1 MSAFF
6 GKYRAI
12 VTNNKDPEKM
22 GRIKVR
28 CPKVLGEYESAWC
41 TPCVQS
47 AFNDGGFFFVPSVNE
62 TVWVEFEEGNPS
74 KPIWV
79 GSWWIPNRT
88 PLQDKNNVEDKIV
101 LVSRSQ
107 HIIEIDDKNNTII
120 VKMKDGS
127 RFKIGNGLEITA
139 PTGKKVLIQG
149 DVEFSNTVKILGKVD
164 IQNNLNVTNS
174 LSASSISEGGSSL
187 SSKYASK
194 SEACKCS

>member
-1 MSAFF
+1 MEQWL

-41 TPCVQS
+41 TPCVPC
-47 AFNDGGFFFVPSVNE
+47 AFDDGGLFYVPSTGE

-88 PLQDKNNVEDKIV
+88 PLQNSNNVEEKVIF
-101 LVSRSQ
+101 VSRNQ
-107 HIIEIDDKNNTII
+107 HIIEVDDKNNTII
-120 VKMKDGS
+120 IKMKDGS
-127 RFKIGNGLEITA
+127 RIKLGSGIEITA
-139 PTGKKVLIQG
+139 PTNTKTVLYGNVHMNNDLTVSGNVKVTG
-149 DVEFSNTVKILGKVD
+149 
-164 IQNNLNVTNS
+164 NVTANN
-174 LSASSISEGGSSL
+174 I
-187 SSKYASK
+187 K
-194 SEACKCS
+194 

>member
-1 MSAFF
+1 MQYF

-12 VTNNKDPEKM
+12 VTNNKDPENM

-47 AFNDGGFFFVPSVNE
+47 AFNDGGMFYVPSTNE
-62 TVWVEFEEGNPS
+62 VVWVEFEEGNPS

-88 PLQDKNNVEDKIV
+88 PLQGSNNVEEKIM

-120 VKMKDGS
+120 VKMKDGT
-127 RFKIGNGLEITA
+127 RFKLGKGIELTA
-139 PTGKKVLIQG
+139 PAGTKITMYG
-149 DVEFSNTVKILGKVD
+149 DVDMK
-164 IQNNLNVTNS
+164 NNLVVSGT
-174 LSASSISEGGSSL
+174 IT
-187 SSKYASK
+187 SKQ
-194 SEACKCS
+194 

>member
-1 MSAFF
+1 MSFY

-41 TPCVQS
+41 TPCIQS
-47 AFNDGGFFFVPSVNE
+47 AFNDGGMFYVPSVNE
-62 TVWVEFEEGNPS
+62 VVWVEFEEGNPS

-88 PLQDKNNVEDKIV
+88 PLQDSNNVEEKIM

-107 HIIEIDDKNNTII
+107 HIIEIDDKNNTIV
-120 VKMKDGS
+120 VKMKDGT
-127 RFKIGNGLEITA
+127 RFKLGKGVEITA
-139 PTGKKVLIQG
+139 PVNTKITMYGN
-149 DVEFSNTVKILGKVD
+149 VEMK
-164 IQNNLNVTNS
+164 NNLVVSGT
-174 LSASSISEGGSSL
+174 IT
-187 SSKYASK
+187 SKQ
-194 SEACKCS
+194 

>member
-1 MSAFF
+1 MQYF

-28 CPKVLGEYESAWC
+28 CPKVLGEYESGWC

-47 AFNDGGFFFVPSVNE
+47 AFNDGGFFFIPSVGE

-88 PLQDKNNVEDKIV
+88 PMQSSNSVQDKIM
-101 LVSRSQ
+101 LVSRNQ

-120 VKMKDGS
+120 VKMKDGT
-127 RFKIGNGLEITA
+127 RLKLGKGIELTA
-139 PTGKKVLIQG
+139 PSGTKTTIYG
-149 DVEFSNTVKILGKVD
+149 DVHMN
-164 IQNNLNVTNS
+164 NNLTVSGT
-174 LSASSISEGGSSL
+174 ISEGGKTL
-187 SSKYASK
+187 SSKYATK
-194 SEACKCS
+194 